1 MRFGAVAGLLAPRV
15 GVDPGAANTLVYVR
29 GRGVVVDEP
38 SVVTVRTGTR
48 RIEWIGRE
56 ADAGRGRTPRR
67 FETARPASVGSSE
80 RDLYDEMLRRF
91 LQQARLP
98 GAWRRY
104 RAAVAV
110 PARTTSAQRL
120 ALAEMIH
127 SLGAADVDVIDQL
140 VAAARGAG
148 AAEGSLVVSI
158 GAAVTEAARVDAGR
172 VSGARWTPTAG
183 DAMDAAI
190 VEHVAQAHGIAI
202 GERTAERLKIEIGSA
217 AGEARGEDLQ
227 VTGRCLA
234 GGIPRSAVIRSG
246 EVREALAGPLAR
258 IAETIAGATPGTR
271 IVLTGGSALLP
282 GIADFVRARVC
293 APVTVASEPR
303 SCVIRGIAARLA
315 ER

>member
-29 GRGVVVDEP
+29 GRGVVIDEP
-38 SVVTVRTGTR
+38 SVVTVRADTR
-48 RIEWIGRE
+48 AVHSIGRE
-56 ADAGRGRTPRR
+56 ANAGRGRTPRR
-67 FETARPASVGSSE
+67 FETARPAGAEPVD
-80 RDLYDEMLRRF
+80 RLLCDEMLRRF
-91 LQQARLP
+91 LEQARLP

-110 PARTTSAQRL
+110 PARTTSGQRL

-158 GAAVTEAARVDAGR
+158 GAAVTEAGRVEVGR

-183 DAMDAAI
+183 DALDEAI
-190 VEHVAQAHGIAI
+190 AEFVAETHGIAI
-202 GERTAERLKIEIGSA
+202 GERTAEHLKIELGSA
-217 AGEARGEDLQ
+217 AGEARGEAVR
-227 VTGRCLA
+227 VTGRCMA
-234 GGIPRSAVIRSG
+234 TGIPRSAVIRSG
-246 EVREALAGPLAR
+246 EVREALATPLGR
-258 IAETIAGATPGTR
+258 IAETIAAAPPGTQV
-271 IVLTGGSALLP
+271 VLTGGSALLP

-293 APVTVASEPR
+293 APVNVASDPR
-303 SCVIRGIAARLA
+303 SCVIRGIAAWLA